1 MARAAA
7 DSDVYNAIAEPRRR
21 AILELVCTGE
31 RAVNEVAEALA
42 LDQPSVSKHLRVLRE
57 VDLVTVRRD
66 GRRRLYSADPRALA
80 PVQAWT
86 EKCERLWERHVDA
99 IQRRAE
105 TRASSRRT
113 EADEPE
119 TKDQGT

>member
-31 RAVNEVAEALA
+31 HAVNDVADALQ

-57 VDLVTVRRD
+57 VDLVSVRRD
-66 GRRRLYSADPRALA
+66 GRRRLYSADPRALE
-80 PVQAWT
+80 PVQAWV
-86 EKCERLWERHVDA
+86 EKLERTWTRHVDS
-99 IQRRAE
+99 IQERAE
-105 TRASSRRT
+105 ARARTRS
-113 EADEPE
+113 DQPE
-119 TKDQGT
+119 

>member
-21 AILELVCTGE
+21 EIFELVCRGE
-31 RAVNEVAEALA
+31 LAVNDLVEVLD

-66 GRRRLYSADPRALA
+66 GRRRLYSANADALE
-80 PVQAWT
+80 PVQEWVRQ
-86 EKCERLWERHVDA
+86 CERMWNRHLDRVKE
-99 IQRRAE
+99 RAE
-105 TRASSRRT
+105 RGRTRQTNQHTGGNR
-113 EADEPE
+113 
-119 TKDQGT
+119 